1 MNEEDGDVGAML
13 FRRDER
19 SRCSVEELVTQG
31 PDPGIEIRVEQGP
44 TESINPRREIGP
56 RNGSTAIVIFAD
68 KLVTE
73 RFIRLGLDADRQFL
87 RSGGAQDN
95 EIGVPLLA
103 AKIVEGNDALWNPSV
118 RTTSP
123 AGNNRRRKSRN
134 SAGGAALAV
143 LNHDL
148 ASSFALR

>member
-1 MNEEDGDVGAML
+1 MNEENGDVSTVL
-13 FRRDER
+13 LRRDER
-19 SRCSVEELVTQG
+19 SRCSVEKLVTQG
-31 PDPGIEIRVEQGP
+31 PDPGIEIRVEQGL

-56 RNGSTAIVIFAD
+56 RNSSPAIVIFAD

-73 RFIRLGLDADRQFL
+73 RSSALASTLIASFCGPAVPKTTRSVFL
-87 RSGGAQDN
+87 CSPPKSSRATTHSG
-95 EIGVPLLA
+95 
-103 AKIVEGNDALWNPSV
+103 NPSA

-123 AGNNRRRKSRN
+123 AGNNRRKKSRN
-134 SAGGAALAV
+134 SSGGAALAV